1 MRIITF
7 LGGLFVAVLQLT
19 LTLVLATGF
28 LAFIV
33 PGVVVRHALKL

>member
-7 LGGLFVAVLQLT
+7 FGGLLLAVLQIALT
-19 LTLVLATGF
+19 LMLATGF